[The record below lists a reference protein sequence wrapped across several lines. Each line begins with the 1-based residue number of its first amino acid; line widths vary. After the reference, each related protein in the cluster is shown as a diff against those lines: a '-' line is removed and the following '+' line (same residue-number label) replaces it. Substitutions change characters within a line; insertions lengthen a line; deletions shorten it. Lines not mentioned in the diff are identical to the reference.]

1 MFVWSFFW
9 FLLLISSLNMAT
21 RGKATKFTVEKAM
34 LMLDS
39 SFSGS
44 ELEGFES
51 DDSLDGYWQ
60 NEENEQ
66 EAGCTDGGASH
77 DSGVAEGETS
87 TEPELTLAD
96 GGASHDSGVA
106 EGETSTEPELT
117 LADGGASHDSGGA
130 EGETSAEPELT
141 LADLLEETVKGNKL
155 EGRFSISMSP
165 VCL

>member
-1 MFVWSFFW
+1 
-9 FLLLISSLNMAT
+9 MAT

-77 DSGVAEGETS
+77 DSGGAEGETS

-96 GGASHDSGVA
+96 GGARSQS
-106 EGETSTEPELT
+106 EGESDPESNAESEHEPPKSRKRVCRPLRWKKNKRIRLRNSGKEYTSSP
-117 LADGGASHDSGGA
+117 
-130 EGETSAEPELT
+130 
-141 LADLLEETVKGNKL
+141 GNKV
-155 EGRFSISMSP
+155 IP
-165 VCL
+165 PKCLSLHAHNL

>member
-1 MFVWSFFW
+1 
-9 FLLLISSLNMAT
+9 MAT

-51 DDSLDGYWQ
+51 DDSL
-60 NEENEQ
+60 EENEQ
-66 EAGCTDGGASH
+66 EAGCIDDGASH
-77 DSGVAEGETS
+77 G
-87 TEPELTLAD
+87 
-96 GGASHDSGVA
+96 A

-130 EGETSAEPELT
+130 EGETSTEPELT
-141 LADLLEETVKGNKL
+141 FADGGARSQSEGESDPESNTESEHETPSLGNKV
-155 EGRFSISMSP
+155 IP
-165 VCL
+165 PKCLSLHAHYL